1 MPRTV
6 DRAVKR
12 RPRVPNAI
20 HRKIALRKRL
30 RKVGQPKFVITEYT
44 DAKQSS

>member
-12 RPRVPNAI
+12 RSRVPNAI
-20 HRKIALRKRL
+20 HRKIALRKAA
-30 RKVGQPKFVITEYT
+30 RKLDIRFVPFVVTEYT
-44 DAKQSS
+44 DAK